1 MKKITCGKCGCDL
14 YHEHFNT
21 NEETNL
27 VVDADDNGKI
37 TNIGFWCASCFSG
50 EGLGQ

>member
-21 NEETNL
+21 NEETNF
-27 VVDADDNGKI
+27 VVDTDDKG
-37 TNIGFWCASCFSG
+37 NIVNFSFWCASCFSG